1 MDWQRSLLFAAMF
14 AVVYLLF
21 LEWNEF
27 KEQQQPAVAPTSE
40 ETLASS
46 DNIPSI
52 SSSVPESS
60 EGIPMPAAEK
70 VADPQL
76 QPQPASKG
84 LISVKTDV
92 FDLLIDP
99 RGGDIVKVGLLEHRV
114 SLEPG
119 ADPFVLL
126 NRTYNKTYIAQSGLI
141 GANGTDTNQG
151 RPLFSASANSF
162 SMAEGD
168 DELAVSL
175 LFQQGDVAIEKR
187 FVFHRG
193 DYLIDLVY
201 SVDNRS
207 SKPWTA
213 GLFGQI
219 KRDSSPVETSSGAMV
234 AQPFLG
240 AALTTREENYKKLD
254 FEDIAQKPFQ
264 ESITGGWVAMVQH
277 YFASAWIPDQSQEN
291 QYSIRKLGSRDLYTM
306 GFTSPQQTVAPGAR
320 GELRASYYV
329 GPKDQYRMEEI
340 SPYLDLTLDYGW
352 LWWVAKPLFWL
363 LDKFHSLVGN
373 WGWAI
378 ILLTVLIKLLF
389 FRLSATS
396 YRSMAKMRKLQPEML
411 RLKELYGDDRQKMSQ
426 ETMALYKKEKVNP
439 MGGCLPILVQ
449 MPVFIALYW
458 VLSESVELRH
468 APWVLWIT
476 DLSVKDPYFI
486 LPLLMGASMFL
497 QQKLNPAP
505 PDPMQARIM
514 QIMPVMFTFFFMFF
528 PAGLVLYWT
537 VNNILSIAQQAVI
550 TKKIEASGSSR

>member
-476 DLSVKDPYFI
+476 DLSVKDPFFI